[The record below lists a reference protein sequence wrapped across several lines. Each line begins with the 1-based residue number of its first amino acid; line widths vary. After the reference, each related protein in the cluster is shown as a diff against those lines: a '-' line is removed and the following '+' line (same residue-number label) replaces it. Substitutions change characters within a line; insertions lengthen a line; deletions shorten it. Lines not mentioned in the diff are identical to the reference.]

1 MTAPAIQSTSDVS
14 TAPTW
19 AVFTK
24 PWRSPSPAALAELVS
39 RMGFNA
45 VEFPLRP
52 GYQVDLDNLETSL
65 AEVAGVLADHGLRIA
80 SVATEPDER
89 RFAACAANGI
99 GLVRIMAPIDPAGF
113 VASKDVIHRRL
124 DELAPLASKHEV
136 RIGVQP
142 HHDCYIADSSELAF
156 LLADYDPDV
165 VTGIWDAA
173 HDGLACKRPINALE
187 LLWDRLS
194 MVNFKNALQRP
205 TDRRIDGAVDWDIV
219 FVEGPEGQCS
229 WPEAAHYL
237 RDHSYTGPICLPA
250 EYTDETDLEAKVTAD
265 LGYLRSLID
274 SVPNQNEAPA

>member
-1 MTAPAIQSTSDVS
+1 MTAPPSQRTSDVS
-14 TAPTW
+14 TEQTW

-24 PWRSPSPAALAELVS
+24 PWRSHSPAALAELVA

-52 GYQVDLDNLETSL
+52 GYQVDLDDLETSL
-65 AEVAGVLADHGLRIA
+65 ADVAGVFADHGLRIA

-89 RFAACAANGI
+89 RLAACAVNGI
-99 GLVRIMAPIDPAGF
+99 DLVRIMAPIDPAGF

-124 DELAPLASKHEV
+124 DALAPLASKHEV

-142 HHDCYIADSSELAF
+142 HHDCYIADSSELAV
-156 LLADYDPDV
+156 LLADYDPGV
-165 VTGIWDAA
+165 ITAIWDAA
-173 HDGLACKRPINALE
+173 HDGLACKRPVNALE

-205 TDRRIDGAVDWDIV
+205 GDRRVDGAVDWDIV
-219 FVEGPEGQCS
+219 FVEGPDGQCS

-250 EYTDETDLEAKVTAD
+250 EYTDETDLETKVTAD
-265 LGYLRSLID
+265 LAYLRSLIE
-274 SVPNQNEAPA
+274 STPNPNEAPA